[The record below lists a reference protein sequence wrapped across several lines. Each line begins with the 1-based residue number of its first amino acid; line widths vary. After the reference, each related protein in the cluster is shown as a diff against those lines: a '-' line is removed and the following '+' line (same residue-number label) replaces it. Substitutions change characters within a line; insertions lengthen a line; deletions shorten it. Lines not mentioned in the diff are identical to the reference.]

1 MDILNPH
8 TLRERADRALVR
20 GREPKKLVS
29 YYAGIG
35 MILSLLVNLAGL
47 WLDEQISGTGG
58 LSNLGTRAIFATA
71 QQAIPLLSS
80 FVAMCLE
87 LGYLGGM
94 MRISRGQYADH
105 TDLKVGFQKFWP
117 LLRLTLLQGLI
128 YLALGIL
135 AVQIGALIFTM
146 SPWSEPMMNAIMGL
160 GITDAT
166 ALDEA
171 TMVHLMGFAG
181 PMYIISGLVY
191 LAVLLPFM
199 FKMRMSY
206 FCLLDDPKGRAM
218 VAIRS
223 SNKMMRR
230 RFVPMLKIDLILWP
244 YYLATV
250 LMYVLMYGDLLLA
263 ALGISA
269 PVDPSLLSLLF
280 FIASLITQFVI
291 QITLRNRVEA
301 TYLMAYDQLREKPKD
316 SGGVVLGNI
325 FDM

>member
-1 MDILNPH
+1 MDILNPN
-8 TLRERADRALVR
+8 TLRDNAHRALAR
-20 GREPKKLVS
+20 GREPKKLVY

-35 MILSLLVNLAGL
+35 MALSLLVTLANL
-47 WLDEQISGTGG
+47 WLDNQISGTGG
-58 LSNLGTRAIFATA
+58 LGNLGTRAVFATA
-71 QQAIPLLSS
+71 QQVIPLLSS

-87 LGYLGGM
+87 LGYLSGM

-128 YLALGIL
+128 YIALGIL
-135 AVQIGALIFTM
+135 AVQIAAVIFTM
-146 SPWSEPMMNAIMGL
+146 SPWSEPMMNAIMEL

-171 TMVHLMGFAG
+171 TMIYLMGFAG
-181 PMYIISGLVY
+181 PMYIIAGVVY
-191 LAVLLPFM
+191 LIILLPFM

-218 VAIRS
+218 AAIRS

-230 RFVPMLKIDLILWP
+230 RFVPMLKIDLSLWP
-244 YYLATV
+244 YYLATI

-263 ALGISA
+263 ALGISVPMDA
-269 PVDPSLLSLLF
+269 ILFSLLLF
-280 FIASLITQFVI
+280 GAALIVQFVI

-301 TYLMAYDQLREKPKD
+301 TYLMAYEQLREKPKD